1 MISNP
6 ILQNFVH
13 RSRIIGISINMDL
26 NGGVQRN
33 SSASAVTSHCVSIT
47 WYNIYLLLDMKVS
60 EVLDLNYWGE
70 VACVAV
76 VRYFSELVVIIF
88 FS

>member
-1 MISNP
+1 
-6 ILQNFVH
+6 
-13 RSRIIGISINMDL
+13 MDL
-26 NGGVQRN
+26 NGGVRRN

-60 EVLDLNYWGE
+60 EVLDLNYWGA

-76 VRYFSELVVIIF
+76 VRYFSKLVVTYF
-88 FS
+88 FHE